1 MSTPKPSD
9 AEAAQAIARAL
20 ADPQRYRIVKLL
32 AQSGEITQCAALFDA
47 VKIAPATLSHHM
59 KELRD
64 AGLVVERRMGRT
76 RQYTLQRVTVEAYLR
91 QLQCDLL
98 APEQEP
104 AKIASSPV
112 PPTSIR

>member
-1 MSTPKPSD
+1 M
-9 AEAAQAIARAL
+9 QAIARAL

-32 AQSGEITQCAALFDA
+32 GQTCESTQCAALFNA

-64 AGLVVERRMGRT
+64 AGLVAERRMGRT
-76 RQYTLQRVTVEAYLR
+76 RQYTLQRTTLEAYLK
-91 QLQCDLL
+91 QLQRDLL

-104 AKIASSPV
+104 AKIASSA
-112 PPTSIR
+112 